1 MLNSL
6 NGKNPAWRELIIASL
21 IFLFLF
27 VYFLLATAATR
38 TSDSCPGTLDF
49 YRLCKT

>member
-21 IFLFLF
+21 IFLF

-38 TSDSCPGTLDF
+38 TSDSYPGTLDF